1 LISFRY
7 HVVTIVA
14 VFLALGLGVLAGTT
28 VLDQGLVSNLKQR
41 TRDAE
46 RETTRIQ
53 RELAGTKGEST
64 QLQNLLQQASPFL
77 IQGRL
82 SGSKVVVVTYNG
94 TDTTARN
101 EALDALQESGAD
113 VLAVLAV
120 TDRMAVADPTSQS
133 ELESLLGAP
142 SSGDPSPTASQLT
155 RQAAAGLADRLAAGP
170 RPGGLSPR
178 KGGVDLLSALL
189 DRGFL
194 KSSVAP
200 GDIPRVGGPDQA
212 IVVVTGGQGP
222 PPVPVSRFMVPLVE
236 ELDQH
241 PSAWVAVGQSFGRS
255 PQPLVPLIRS
265 DASLSGDR
273 MVTIDDLDPQHF
285 GGLQLVLA
293 LQTLIDQGR
302 GGDYGVGPDSQS
314 LLPATG

>member
-46 RETTRIQ
+46 RETFRIQ
-53 RELAGTKGEST
+53 RELASTKGAAT

-82 SGSKVVVVTYNG
+82 TGNKAVVVTYNG

-101 EALDALQESGAD
+101 EAVDALDESGAD

-120 TDRMAVADPTSQS
+120 TDRMAAADPTSRS
-133 ELESLLGAP
+133 ELESLLGASSSADTSSTP
-142 SSGDPSPTASQLT
+142 SQVT
-155 RQAAAGLADRLAAGP
+155 RQAATSLADRLASGP
-170 RPGGLSPR
+170 RPGGASSKR
-178 KGGVDLLSALL
+178 GGVDLLSALL

-194 KSSVAP
+194 RSSVAP
-200 GDIPRVGGPDQA
+200 GEIPRVGGPDQVV
-212 IVVVTGGQGP
+212 VVVTGGDGP
-222 PPVPVSRFMVPLVE
+222 PPVPVSKFLVPLVE

-241 PSAWVAVGQSFGRS
+241 PAAWVAVGQSFGRS
-255 PQPLVPLIRS
+255 PEPLVPLIRR

-273 MVTIDDLDPQHF
+273 MVTIDDLDPEHF

-293 LQTLIDQGR
+293 LQTLIDEGR
-302 GGDYGVGPDSQS
+302 GGDYGIGPDSES
-314 LLPATG
+314 LLPAAG